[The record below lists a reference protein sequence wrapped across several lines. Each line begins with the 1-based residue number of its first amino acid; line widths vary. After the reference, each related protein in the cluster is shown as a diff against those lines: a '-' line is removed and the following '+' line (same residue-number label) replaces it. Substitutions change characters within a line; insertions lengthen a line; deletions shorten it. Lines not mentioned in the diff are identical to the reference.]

1 MKIRRKRPLGLNDPL
16 RHQNHRPPVTRRQF
30 LAQGFTGATATVA
43 GFSLFS
49 MFADPRRAYATLA
62 PDIAAL
68 KISPCD
74 ITTGSGMIPFICFDL
89 AGGGNIAGSNVLVGG
104 PGGQHDF
111 LTTAGYNRLG
121 LPGNM
126 IPNASAGTGNFID
139 QSLGV
144 AFHSDSAYLRGIKQ
158 RIAVGTAASVNGAIL
173 PAMSENDT
181 GDNPHNPMYGIYS
194 SGYAVLNPAA
204 GNKGDLL
211 ALIGTESSTSGG
223 NSMAPSYMI
232 DPTVPPTKVAQ
243 ASDVTGLV
251 STGQLVGLLSQN
263 DATLVLES
271 IERIS
276 ANKLNVVNTQLG
288 ATQDAVVKDLVQCG
302 YVGAADQVDRYG
314 NASTTLNPDL
324 DTDIV
329 GASGIFTTAE
339 YNADSNFQATA
350 AVMKMVVNGYASAG
364 TIELGGYDY
373 HTNDRAT
380 GEMRDLEAGQCIGA
394 CLEYAARMH
403 QPLMIYV
410 FTDGSVVSSGMVDNS
425 VGGRGK
431 GVWTADNQSTAAT
444 FFLVYNPNGR
454 PTAISNQIGS
464 YTKDGNV
471 NTTSSP
477 GANAVN
483 LLAETVVL
491 NYLALHNKAGAFQT
505 LKWASG
511 LGTGLGGASAYDAL
525 IALAPIR

>member
-1 MKIRRKRPLGLNDPL
+1 MKIRRKRPLGLHDPL
-16 RHQNHRPPVTRRQF
+16 RHPDHPRPVSRRDF
-30 LAQGFTGATATVA
+30 LAQGFMRGAATVA
-43 GFSLFS
+43 GMSVFSL
-49 MFADPRRAYATLA
+49 FADPRKAYATLA
-62 PDIAAL
+62 ADIQAL
-68 KISPCD
+68 KVSPCN

-89 AGGGNIAGSNVLVGG
+89 AGGGNVAGSNVLVGG
-104 PGGQHDF
+104 SGGQMDF
-111 LTTAGYNRLG
+111 LSTAGYNRLG

-126 IPNASAGTGNFID
+126 IPNGSAGVGNFVD
-139 QSLGV
+139 QSLGL

-158 RIAVGTAASVNGAIL
+158 RVAVGTAANVNGAVM
-173 PAMSENDT
+173 PEMSENDT

-194 SGYAVLNPAA
+194 SGYAVLTPPA
-204 GNKGDLL
+204 GDKGDLL

-223 NSMAPSYMI
+223 NSVAPSYMI
-232 DPTVPPTKVAQ
+232 DPTVPPTKVSQ

-251 STGQLVGLLSQN
+251 STGQLVGLLSQS
-263 DATLVLES
+263 DATMVLES

-276 ANKLNVVNTQLG
+276 KNKLDSVNTLLG
-288 ATQDAVVKDLVQCG
+288 TQDAIVKDLVQCG

-314 NASTTLNPDL
+314 NAQATLNPDL
-324 DTDIV
+324 DTAIV
-329 GASGIFTTAE
+329 GPGGIFTLAE
-339 YNADSNFQATA
+339 YQADSNFRATA
-350 AVMKMVVNGYASAG
+350 AVMKMVVNGYAAAG
-364 TIELGGYDY
+364 TIEMGGYDY
-373 HTNDRAT
+373 HTGDRAT

-394 CLEYAARMH
+394 CLEYAARMG

-410 FTDGSVVSSGMVDNS
+410 FTDGSVVSSGMIDNS

-431 GVWTADNQSTAAT
+431 GVWTSDNQTTAAT

-464 YTKDGNV
+464 YTSDGNV

-505 LKWASG
+505 LQWASG
-511 LGTGLGGASAYDAL
+511 LGTGLGSASAYDAL

>member
-16 RHQNHRPPVTRRQF
+16 RHADHRRPVTRREF
-30 LAQGFTGATATVA
+30 LAQGFVRGAATVA
-43 GFSLFS
+43 GFSVFS
-49 MFADPRRAYATLA
+49 LFADPRKAYATLA

-68 KISPCD
+68 KASPCD

-89 AGGGNIAGSNVLVGG
+89 AGGGNVAGSNVLVGG
-104 PGGQHDF
+104 PGGQLDF

-126 IPNASAGTGNFID
+126 IPNSSAGVGNFVD
-139 QSLGV
+139 QSLGL

-158 RIAVGTAASVNGAIL
+158 RVAAGTAANVNGAVMPEI
-173 PAMSENDT
+173 SVNDT
-181 GDNPHNPMYGIYS
+181 GDNPHNPMYGIYT
-194 SGYAVLNPAA
+194 SGYAVLTPPG

-211 ALIGTESSTSGG
+211 ALIGTESTTSGG
-223 NSMAPSYMI
+223 NSAAPSYMI
-232 DPTVPPTKVAQ
+232 DPTVPPTKVSQ

-276 ANKLNVVNTQLG
+276 ANKLTAVNTLLG
-288 ATQDAVVKDLVQCG
+288 TQDAVVKDLVQCG

-314 NASTTLNPDL
+314 NASATLDPDL
-324 DTDIV
+324 DTNIV
-329 GASGIFTTAE
+329 GPSGIFTTAE
-339 YNADSNFQATA
+339 YQADSNFQATA

-364 TIELGGYDY
+364 TIEMGGYDY
-373 HTNDRAT
+373 HTGDRAT

-394 CLEYAARMH
+394 CLEYAARMK

-410 FTDGSVVSSGMVDNS
+410 FTDGSVVSSGAIDNS
-425 VGGRGK
+425 AGGRGK
-431 GVWTADNQSTAAT
+431 GVWTADNESTAAT

-454 PTAISNQIGS
+454 PTAISNQIGN
-464 YTKDGNV
+464 YTSDGNV
-471 NTTSSP
+471 NATSSP

-483 LLAETVVL
+483 LLVETVVL

-505 LKWASG
+505 LQWASG
-511 LGTGLGGASAYDAL
+511 LGTGLGSASAYDAL

>member
-1 MKIRRKRPLGLNDPL
+1 MKIRRKRSLGLHEPL
-16 RHQNHRPPVTRRQF
+16 RHPDHRRPVTRREF
-30 LAQGFTGATATVA
+30 LSQGFMRATATVA
-43 GFSLFS
+43 GFSVFS
-49 MFADPRRAYATLA
+49 MFADPRKAYATLA

-68 KISPCD
+68 KASPCN

-104 PGGQHDF
+104 AGGQLDF
-111 LTTAGYNRLG
+111 LSTAGYNRLG
-121 LPGNM
+121 LPGNI
-126 IPNASAGTGNFID
+126 IPNSSAGVGNFID
-139 QSLGV
+139 QTLGV

-158 RIAVGTAASVNGAIL
+158 RVAASTSANVNGAVM
-173 PAMSENDT
+173 PALSQNDT
-181 GDNPHNPMYGIYS
+181 GNNPHNPMYGIYIGLRRAHS
-194 SGYAVLNPAA
+194 A
-204 GNKGDLL
+204 GRRQGDLL
-211 ALIGTESSTSGG
+211 ALIGTESTTSGG

-232 DPTVPPTKVAQ
+232 DPTVPPTKVSQ

-251 STGQLVGLLSQN
+251 STGQLVGLLSQG

-276 ANKLNVVNTQLG
+276 ANKITAVNTLLG
-288 ATQDAVVKDLVQCG
+288 AQDAVVKDLVQCG

-324 DTDIV
+324 DANIV
-329 GASGIFTTAE
+329 GPSGIFTTAE
-339 YNADSNFQATA
+339 YQADSNFQATA
-350 AVMKMVVNGYASAG
+350 AVMKMVVNGYAAAG

-373 HTNDRAT
+373 HTGDRAT
-380 GEMRDLEAGQCIGA
+380 GEARDLEAGQCIGA
-394 CLEYAARMH
+394 CLEYAARMK

-410 FTDGSVVSSGMVDNS
+410 FTDGSVVSSGMIDNS

-431 GVWTADNQSTAAT
+431 GVWTADNESTAAT
-444 FFLVYNPNGR
+444 FFLVHNPNGR
-454 PTAISNQIGS
+454 PTTISNQIGS
-464 YTKDGNV
+464 YTSDGNV

-505 LKWASG
+505 LQWASG
-511 LGTGLGGASAYDAL
+511 LGTGLGSASAYDAL